1 MNMVIRRTLFVLMC
15 LLASSL
21 YMYGQ
26 IAVKTNVAM
35 DAVAIPNLGVEVGL
49 SKKLT
54 LDVPMYYNPW
64 KYSDSKMLKL
74 AMLQPELRYW
84 LCDKF
89 NGHFFGAHLMGGA
102 YHTTGIDL
110 PFSPFDDLKDFRYKG
125 QFYGGGIS
133 YGYQFVLGRHWNLG
147 ATIGIGYAY
156 VRYKKYEW
164 RTITAGRESQLML
177 ITTTPKNFLL
187 SASDYTTYRYLL
199 SIQLFHYAPLLTLLF
214 QAIIINPENERR
226 FSI

>member
-64 KYSDSKMLKL
+64 KYSDSKMQRSLL
-74 AMLQPELRYW
+74 WCSFDGRCLSYHRHRFA
-84 LCDKF
+84 
-89 NGHFFGAHLMGGA
+89 FFA
-102 YHTTGIDL
+102 
-110 PFSPFDDLKDFRYKG
+110 F
-125 QFYGGGIS
+125 
-133 YGYQFVLGRHWNLG
+133 
-147 ATIGIGYAY
+147 
-156 VRYKKYEW
+156 
-164 RTITAGRESQLML
+164 
-177 ITTTPKNFLL
+177 
-187 SASDYTTYRYLL
+187 
-199 SIQLFHYAPLLTLLF
+199 
-214 QAIIINPENERR
+214 
-226 FSI
+226 

>member
-26 IAVKTNVAM
+26 ITVKTNVAM

-110 PFSPFDDLKDFRYKG
+110 PFSPFDDLGSVLWRRYQLRLPVCVG
-125 QFYGGGIS
+125 TSLEPGS
-133 YGYQFVLGRHWNLG
+133 NHRHRLCLC
-147 ATIGIGYAY
+147 A
-156 VRYKKYEW
+156 
-164 RTITAGRESQLML
+164 L
-177 ITTTPKNFLL
+177 
-187 SASDYTTYRYLL
+187 
-199 SIQLFHYAPLLTLLF
+199 
-214 QAIIINPENERR
+214 
-226 FSI
+226 

>member
-64 KYSDSKMLKL
+64 KYSGSKMLKL

-110 PFSPFDDLKDFRYKG
+110 PFHL
-125 QFYGGGIS
+125 
-133 YGYQFVLGRHWNLG
+133 
-147 ATIGIGYAY
+147 
-156 VRYKKYEW
+156 
-164 RTITAGRESQLML
+164 
-177 ITTTPKNFLL
+177 
-187 SASDYTTYRYLL
+187 
-199 SIQLFHYAPLLTLLF
+199 
-214 QAIIINPENERR
+214 
-226 FSI
+226 

>member
-110 PFSPFDDLKDFRYKG
+110 PFSPFDDLKDFRYK
-125 QFYGGGIS
+125 S
-133 YGYQFVLGRHWNLG
+133 VLWRRYQLRLPVCVGTSLESGSNHRHRLCLC
-147 ATIGIGYAY
+147 A
-156 VRYKKYEW
+156 
-164 RTITAGRESQLML
+164 L
-177 ITTTPKNFLL
+177 
-187 SASDYTTYRYLL
+187 
-199 SIQLFHYAPLLTLLF
+199 
-214 QAIIINPENERR
+214 
-226 FSI
+226 